1 MTDYT
6 YATVIIAAADQV
18 AAQAEYP
25 DYFAA
30 GYYEATEG
38 ADPAVATNY
47 ATSGPF
53 SNQELT
59 DIINNV
65 TWQRKVY
72 FGDTQTILASLN
84 LKPIEAVPG
93 QWDPVPMNPSGQ
105 SAQI

>member
-1 MTDYT
+1 MTNYT
-6 YATVIIAAADQV
+6 YATVVIAAADQ
-18 AAQAEYP
+18 AASQAEYP

-38 ADPAVATNY
+38 ADPTVATNY

-65 TWQRKVY
+65 SWPRKVY
-72 FGDTQTILASLN
+72 FGDVGATLSALN
-84 LKPIEAVPG
+84 LKPAEIL
-93 QWDPVPMNPSGQ
+93 PST
-105 SAQI
+105 